1 MRKQTNNPFESG
13 LMIIVI
19 PILLC
24 GLVVAW
30 WTHDSQKGW
39 DFSASGIHFIFAPL
53 FQPLEKAVE
62 KN

>member
-1 MRKQTNNPFESG
+1 MV
-13 LMIIVI
+13 IVI

-39 DFSASGIHFIFAPL
+39 DFSASGFRFIFAPL
-53 FQPLEKAVE
+53 FQPLEKVVE

>member
-1 MRKQTNNPFESG
+1 MKTQRNNPFESG

-19 PILLC
+19 PIMLL
-24 GLVVAW
+24 GVVIAW
-30 WTHDSQKGW
+30 WTHDSRKGW
-39 DFSASGIHFIFAPL
+39 DFYASANHFIFEPL